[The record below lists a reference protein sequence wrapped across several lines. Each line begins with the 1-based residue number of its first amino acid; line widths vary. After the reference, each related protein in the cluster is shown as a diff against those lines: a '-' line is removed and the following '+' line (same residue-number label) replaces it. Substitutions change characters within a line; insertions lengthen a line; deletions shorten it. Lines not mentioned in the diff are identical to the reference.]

1 MHEGW
6 KARKL
11 DEGHGSSE
19 FNDAFGFG
27 VKIGEFG
34 LKEAEINLKILF
46 LVSGEDNFGRFSDAL
61 SEKIK

>member
-1 MHEGW
+1 MHKRW

-19 FNDAFGFG
+19 FNGSFGFG
-27 VKIGEFG
+27 IEIGECG

-46 LVSGEDNFGRFSDAL
+46 LVGGEVDFG
-61 SEKIK
+61 